1 MGLDPRMLT
10 ALTVLAPPTGARV
23 QRDVVYRRDGVRVLK
38 LDIYRP
44 SSGEHPRPAVFL
56 VNGDAPEEIIANAKD
71 WGVFRSYGEHLAARG
86 IVGVPFNH
94 RSSNRREPAEV
105 AADVAAAIAFV
116 RAGAEGFGIDGD
128 RVGVWV
134 FSAGGPFGLAPL
146 LQRPPDWLRCAAGFY
161 TIWDLAPLRASL
173 PYATD
178 DSVRRWSCV
187 TALETNTS
195 KLPPLLL
202 ARAGR
207 DSGQLLEGA
216 DTFVRRARQRG
227 VDLTVL
233 DHPTGQHGFD
243 TRDDDER
250 SRQIIR
256 EALEFFARHLRDDRP
271 DSAAR
276 FPDL

>member
-1 MGLDPRMLT
+1 MPLDPRVVT
-10 ALTVLAPPTGARV
+10 AVTVLAPPTGARV
-23 QRDVVYRRDGVRVLK
+23 QRDVVYRTDGVRVLK
-38 LDIYRP
+38 LDVYGP
-44 SSGEHPRPAVFL
+44 SSGKHLNPVVFL

-71 WGVFRSYGEHLAARG
+71 WGVFRAYGEHLAARG

-94 RSSNRREPAEV
+94 RSSNRMEPTDV
-105 AADVAAAIAFV
+105 AADTAAAIAFV
-116 RAGAEGFGIDGD
+116 RARAEDFRIDAG

-146 LQRPPDWLRCAAGFY
+146 LQRRPDWLRCAAGFY

-178 DSVRRWSCV
+178 DSIRRWSCV
-187 TALETNTS
+187 TALDTDTP
-195 KLPPLLL
+195 LPPLLL

-207 DSGQLLEGA
+207 DSDLLLQGT
-216 DTFVRRARQRG
+216 DIFVRKARQRD

-243 TRDDDER
+243 IRDDEER
-250 SRQIIR
+250 SRQIIG
-256 EALEFFARHLRDDRP
+256 LTLDFFVRHLCD
-271 DSAAR
+271 
-276 FPDL
+276 